1 MPLAQR
7 HRHQILRI
15 AANALDLTEGGAGA
29 DEGERAA
36 LQLFQLLPAESQTE
50 TVHGHHAEAHIR
62 DLKERAGMDR
72 AAFIGRDSKGH
83 LLDHAPQHLLLH
95 GNGIFILNL
104 RQIRVICGG

>member
-15 AANALDLTEGGAGA
+15 SADTLDLTEGGAGT

-50 TVHGHHAEAHIR
+50 AVHRHHAEAT
-62 DLKERAGMDR
+62 ERV
-72 AAFIGRDSKGH
+72 
-83 LLDHAPQHLLLH
+83 LLTVFSYSASH
-95 GNGIFILNL
+95 FS
-104 RQIRVICGG
+104 